1 MSLPGAQSQE
11 PSALSLLGD
20 TGQRR
25 CPLWASATPA
35 LPPHPAANLRVRN
48 QSTEQPVSTS
58 HPWAPP
64 EPRGRE
70 GGEGGCPQVTTGL
83 EGLGHTQAFLF
94 LTHTPAGSWGWILP
108 TIHPF
113 ASPRPMTPFVKG
125 PDSRTQSPWPW
136 TDILSSISGQEGPL
150 RVHIIH
156 PPASIPFGFPL
167 FKETHPQVCKVIQ

>member
-94 LTHTPAGSWGWILP
+94 LTHTPAGSWGWIDLP
-108 TIHPF
+108 SSRISHPED
-113 ASPRPMTPFVKG
+113 AVGKCLHSPGLTSDHGKLPG
-125 PDSRTQSPWPW
+125 G
-136 TDILSSISGQEGPL
+136 L
-150 RVHIIH
+150 
-156 PPASIPFGFPL
+156 
-167 FKETHPQVCKVIQ
+167 KVE